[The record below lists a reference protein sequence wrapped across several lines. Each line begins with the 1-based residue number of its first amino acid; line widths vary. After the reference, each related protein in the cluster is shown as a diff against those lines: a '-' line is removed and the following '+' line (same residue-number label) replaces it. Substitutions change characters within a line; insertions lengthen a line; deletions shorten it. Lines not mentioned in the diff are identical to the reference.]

1 MKKNPNSSALKPEHR
16 RAIQKIARLIRSSDD
31 FLLTTHENP
40 DGDGLGAQSALYQAL
55 KKLGKR
61 VQVVNH
67 DELPR
72 KFNYL
77 AFRGAYQKSNR
88 IPFHRVCFVMDAGD
102 FTRIREGVK
111 RDEFKTLVN
120 IDHHYS
126 NNLYGDY
133 NLVIP
138 EAAAT
143 GEVVYHLIRALRV
156 PVDAPIAE
164 SVYTSLVTDTGGFR
178 YKNTT
183 PQVLRLAADLV
194 EAGADSQKVC
204 DQIFAGVTKQA
215 MDLTRLSLGKVK
227 IFDHGA
233 IGTMTLNRTDFKK
246 SGATDDDTENL
257 INFVR
262 KINTVKIA
270 VFLRERLD
278 GRIKLS
284 LRSRSK
290 VNVANIAKIFGGGG
304 HSYAAGALLQGP
316 LDQALKKVVSA
327 CHQFLK

>member
-1 MKKNPNSSALKPEHR
+1 MKKNPSSSVLKPGHR
-16 RAIQKIARLIRSSDD
+16 LAIQKIVKLIRAHND
-31 FLLTTHENP
+31 FLITTHENP
-40 DGDGLGAQSALYQAL
+40 DGDGLGAQSALYLAL
-55 KKLGKR
+55 RKMGKR
-61 VQVVNH
+61 VKVVNH
-67 DELPR
+67 DVLPH
-72 KFNYL
+72 KFEYL
-77 AFRGAYQKSNR
+77 AFQKAYQKSDH
-88 IPFHRVCFVMDAGD
+88 IPFHQVCFVMDAGD
-102 FTRIREGVK
+102 FTRIREGVR

-143 GEVVYHLIRALRV
+143 GEVVYHLIRALKI
-156 PVDAPIAE
+156 PMDAPIAE

-183 PQVLRLAADLV
+183 PQVLRLAAELV
-194 EAGADSQKVC
+194 EAGANSQKVC
-204 DQIFAGVTKQA
+204 DQIFAGISKEA
-215 MDLTRLSLGKVK
+215 MDLTRRSLGNVRIYDK
-227 IFDHGA
+227 GA

-290 VNVANIAKIFGGGG
+290 VNVANIAKLFGGGG
-304 HSYAAGALLQGP
+304 HAYAAGALLPGP
-316 LDQALKKVVSA
+316 LNLALKRVVEA